1 MSKENT
7 CCLAKLLKVID
18 ILQKNVTNE
27 DCFSEG
33 CTRPILAPTI
43 NSVCYNTRPITLYGR
58 NGNLFTLT
66 YGNNLKSSV
75 FRVEEVG
82 DCCCKMRV
90 LASNVIDNVTA
101 YTATNQYIVINLKC
115 FCSIKCLND
124 TVVENIC

>member
-43 NSVCYNTRPITLYGR
+43 NSVCYNPSFVLNKAKKCR
-58 NGNLFTLT
+58 FT
-66 YGNNLKSSV
+66 
-75 FRVEEVG
+75 F
-82 DCCCKMRV
+82 
-90 LASNVIDNVTA
+90 
-101 YTATNQYIVINLKC
+101 
-115 FCSIKCLND
+115 
-124 TVVENIC
+124 